1 MPDPTSAPPPRP
13 EPEGRQSRGSP
24 GEVAADH
31 RAAAAALVREL
42 LERLEREDVT
52 ELSVARGDLR
62 VRVRRDEPLSTR
74 PAPHAGNGEAATALP
89 ERQGDERPSAPG
101 DVAVVKAPLSGVFY
115 HSPSPQAAP
124 YVQVGSTV
132 TAGQVI
138 GLIEAMKLFN
148 EIRSTAAGRVR
159 RILAEPGQFVRAQT
173 PLLEVEP
180 LSA

>member
-1 MPDPTSAPPPRP
+1 MPDPTSPDR
-13 EPEGRQSRGSP
+13 
-24 GEVAADH
+24 
-31 RAAAAALVREL
+31 RAEAAALVREL

-62 VRVRRDEPLSTR
+62 VRVRRGEPLATL
-74 PAPHAGNGEAATALP
+74 PAPRAGNGEAAAALP
-89 ERQGDERPSAPG
+89 EREGDDRSSAPS

-132 TAGQVI
+132 SAGQVI

-159 RILAEPGQFVRAQT
+159 RILAQPGQFVRAQT